1 MMNGDHYFTF
11 GYKVANE
18 LMKMCL
24 QPSAQCFHLLSVNM
38 PLLSL
43 KPLLI
48 MELGHGNVVASCTGD
63 VYLTITQHLHLV
75 LKIFA

>member
-1 MMNGDHYFTF
+1 MINADYYFTF
-11 GYKVANE
+11 GYKVSNE

-24 QPSAQCFHLLSVNM
+24 QQLTLRFQLLSVNM

-48 MELGHGNVVASCTGD
+48 MELGQRNVVASCAGY
-63 VYLTITQHLHLV
+63 VYLTITLSICL
-75 LKIFA
+75 

>member
-1 MMNGDHYFTF
+1 MINGDYYFTF
-11 GYKVANE
+11 GYKVSNE

-24 QPSAQCFHLLSVNM
+24 QQPARCFQLLSVNM

-48 MELGHGNVVASCTGD
+48 MELGQRNVVASCAGY
-63 VYLTITQHLHLV
+63 VYLTITLSVCL
-75 LKIFA
+75 

>member
-1 MMNGDHYFTF
+1 MISGDHYFTF
-11 GYKVANE
+11 GYKVSNE

-24 QPSAQCFHLLSVNM
+24 QQSAQCFQLLSVYM

-48 MELGHGNVVASCTGD
+48 MELGHGNVVASCAGD
-63 VYLTITQHLHLV
+63 VYLPITQRLHLV
-75 LKIFA
+75 LK

>member
-1 MMNGDHYFTF
+1 MISADYYFTF
-11 GYKVANE
+11 GCGVSNE

-24 QPSAQCFHLLSVNM
+24 QQPARCFQ

-48 MELGHGNVVASCTGD
+48 MELGQRNVVASCAGY
-63 VYLTITQHLHLV
+63 VYLTITQRLPLV
-75 LKIFA
+75 VEKFA